1 MTILCNRRHAT
12 EDSAYALY
20 AEMLRSACVDYAC
33 IGGDCQEPETH
44 MFHLPKALTVKYP
57 LRLSVAHKHHGRQM
71 LSGWPEE
78 PSDVSQ
84 RVDEENNILMETWL
98 ENWTKLDLDKKFYSQ
113 LRDVFRRSV
122 VTSELYDPNINL
134 PSDTDQ
140 TLADVSDVD
149 YNSEVVRGPTTKMT
163 EDANADD
170 EGMPPLPA
178 APRSGS
184 TFSPLRFNL
193 QEAAYEDIE
202 GDDLVGKTS
211 IFYGQTLVVNGQT
224 GYAHNDGN
232 FRTTDG
238 SIVGK
243 FGDDGSLYP
252 LGGKFL
258 PRPKQYPGP
267 CMIAKMV
274 YHIQVPS
281 MVDNNS
287 PLYDVILI
295 KDDDQ
300 VGFAT
305 TSGDFVTE
313 DGAIVGRLEADS
325 GLISDTADDTVGN
338 AFSVQD
344 DGYKVASQRL
354 AELPLLQLVFTPHD
368 EQVTE
373 LTRVGLQARI
383 QSLVPPEHGLD
394 QQSLGAQIDQ
404 TNKMICGLPHKD
416 NGFRDCAND
425 QILACIRE
433 TGVIDVNGNEIPLQD
448 IESNDDNDYG
458 SEGDGDGGEGG
469 EGDGKGEA
477 SDDGDNSQGASV
489 RAVRRPFSEQRDELS
504 NLVNA
509 DHAMNNI
516 VLQERDEEGTV
527 RLYYPSRTGRLMLS
541 DAASQPGQN
550 VMSRTIA
557 VFSTDS
563 PNLYDIR
570 GPDNSIIA
578 SVKRADGKSPWTLA
592 NDTTDSDALEEEEEE
607 QEEE

>member
-1 MTILCNRRHAT
+1 MTILWNRKHAT

-20 AEMLRSACVDYAC
+20 AEMLRSACVDHAC
-33 IGGDCQEPETH
+33 IGGDC
-44 MFHLPKALTVKYP
+44 
-57 LRLSVAHKHHGRQM
+57 QM

-78 PSDVSQ
+78 PSD
-84 RVDEENNILMETWL
+84 EENNILMETRL
-98 ENWTKLDLDKKFYSQ
+98 ENRTKLDLDKKFYSH
-113 LRDVFRRSV
+113 LRNIFRRSV
-122 VTSELYDPNINL
+122 VTSDLYDPNINL
-134 PSDTDQ
+134 SSDTDQ

-170 EGMPPLPA
+170 EGMLPLPTS
-178 APRSGS
+178 PRSGS
-184 TFSPLRFNL
+184 TFSPQPPGRCLRG
-193 QEAAYEDIE
+193 YRI
-202 GDDLVGKTS
+202 VGKTS
-211 IFYGQTLVVNGQT
+211 IFYGQTQVVNGKT

-238 SIVGK
+238 IIVGK

-258 PRPKQYPGP
+258 PQPKQYSGP
-267 CMIAKMV
+267 CIIAKMV
-274 YHIQVPS
+274 YHIQIPS
-281 MVDNNS
+281 MVDKNS

-300 VGFAT
+300 IGFCNY
-305 TSGDFVTE
+305 FC
-313 DGAIVGRLEADS
+313 
-325 GLISDTADDTVGN
+325 GLISDTAGDRVGN

-344 DGYKVASQRL
+344 DGYRVASHRL
-354 AELPLLQLVFTPHD
+354 AEFPPLQLVFTPRD

-383 QSLVPPEHGLD
+383 QSLVRPEHVLY
-394 QQSLGAQIDQ
+394 QQSLGARVDQ
-404 TNKMICGLPHKD
+404 TNEMICVD
-416 NGFRDCAND
+416 QFRGGNWSGPSSSNSAAND
-425 QILACIRE
+425 QILASIRE
-433 TGVIDVNGNEIPLQD
+433 TGVIDVNGNKIPLHD
-448 IESNDDNDYG
+448 IESNDDSSNG

-504 NLVNA
+504 NLVRA

-550 VMSRTIA
+550 VMSRTTA

-570 GPDNSIIA
+570 GLDNSIIA
-578 SVKRADGKSPWTLA
+578 SVKRADGKSPWTVA
-592 NDTTDSDALEEEEEE
+592 NNTTDPDAPEEEEEE

>member
-1 MTILCNRRHAT
+1 MDGRCFQAGRRNRPT
-12 EDSAYALY
+12 SV
-20 AEMLRSACVDYAC
+20 S
-33 IGGDCQEPETH
+33 
-44 MFHLPKALTVKYP
+44 ALTKRTTS
-57 LRLSVAHKHHGRQM
+57 LWRLGSRF
-71 LSGWPEE
+71 
-78 PSDVSQ
+78 
-84 RVDEENNILMETWL
+84 
-98 ENWTKLDLDKKFYSQ
+98 ENWTKLDLDKKFYSH
-113 LRDVFRRSV
+113 LRDIFRRSV

-134 PSDTDQ
+134 SSDTDQ
-140 TLADVSDVD
+140 TLADASDVD
-149 YNSEVVRGPTTKMT
+149 YNSEVVRGPITKMT

-178 APRSGS
+178 APNSGS
-184 TFSPLRFNL
+184 TFSPLQFSL
-193 QEAAYEDIE
+193 QEAAYEDIG
-202 GDDLVGKTS
+202 GDDLVGKAS
-211 IFYGQTLVVNGQT
+211 IFYGQTLVVNGKT
-224 GYAHNDGN
+224 GYAHNDGS

-238 SIVGK
+238 TIVGK

-252 LGGKFL
+252 LSGKFL
-258 PRPKQYPGP
+258 PQPKQYSGP
-267 CMIAKMV
+267 CNIAKMV

-281 MVDNNS
+281 MVDKSS

-300 VGFAT
+300 VGFVT

-313 DGAIVGRLEADS
+313 DGAIVGRFEADS
-325 GLISDTADDTVGN
+325 GLISDTAGDTVGN

-344 DGYKVASQRL
+344 DGYRVASQRL
-354 AELPLLQLVFTPHD
+354 AEFRPLQLVSTPRD

-373 LTRVGLQARI
+373 LTRVGLQASI
-383 QSLVPPEHGLD
+383 QSLVPPEHD
-394 QQSLGAQIDQ
+394 FYQQSSGARIDQ
-404 TNKMICGLPHKD
+404 TNEMICGLPHTD
-416 NGFRDCAND
+416 NVFRDSAND

-433 TGVIDVNGNEIPLQD
+433 TGVIDVNGNKIPLHD
-448 IESNDDNDYG
+448 IESNDDSSNG
-458 SEGDGDGGEGG
+458 SEGDGDGG

-477 SDDGDNSQGASV
+477 SDDGDNSQ
-489 RAVRRPFSEQRDELS
+489 
-504 NLVNA
+504 

-592 NDTTDSDALEEEEEE
+592 NNTTDPDALDEEEEEH
-607 QEEE
+607 EEE

>member
-1 MTILCNRRHAT
+1 
-12 EDSAYALY
+12 
-20 AEMLRSACVDYAC
+20 
-33 IGGDCQEPETH
+33 
-44 MFHLPKALTVKYP
+44 
-57 LRLSVAHKHHGRQM
+57 
-71 LSGWPEE
+71 
-78 PSDVSQ
+78 
-84 RVDEENNILMETWL
+84 METWL
-98 ENWTKLDLDKKFYSQ
+98 ENWTKLDLDKKFHSH
-113 LRDVFRRSV
+113 LRDIFRRSV

-134 PSDTDQ
+134 PSDTDR
-140 TLADVSDVD
+140 TLADVPNVD
-149 YNSEVVRGPTTKMT
+149 YNSEVVRGPTAKMT

-170 EGMPPLPA
+170 DGMPPLPV

-184 TFSPLRFNL
+184 TFSPLQFSL
-193 QEAAYEDIE
+193 QEAAYEDIG
-202 GDDLVGKTS
+202 GDDLVDKTS

-238 SIVGK
+238 TIVGK

-258 PRPKQYPGP
+258 PQPKQYSGP
-267 CMIAKMV
+267 CIIVKMV
-274 YHIQVPS
+274 YHIQIPS
-281 MVDNNS
+281 MVDNKS
-287 PLYDVILI
+287 PLYDIILI

-313 DGAIVGRLEADS
+313 DGAIVGHVEADS
-325 GLISDTADDTVGN
+325 GLISDTAGDTVGN

-344 DGYKVASQRL
+344 DGYRVASHRL
-354 AELPLLQLVFTPHD
+354 AEFPPLQFVPTPHD

-383 QSLVPPEHGLD
+383 QSLVPPEHSLY

-404 TNKMICGLPHKD
+404 TNEMICGLPHTD
-416 NGFRDCAND
+416 NVFRDCAND
-425 QILACIRE
+425 QIIACMRE
-433 TGVIDVNGNEIPLQD
+433 TGVIDVNGNEIPLHE
-448 IESNDDNDYG
+448 IESNDDSSNG

-469 EGDGKGEA
+469 EGDGKVEA

-489 RAVRRPFSEQRDELS
+489 RAIHRPFSEQRDELS

-563 PNLYDIR
+563 SNLYDIR

-592 NDTTDSDALEEEEEE
+592 NNTTDPDALEEEEEDR
-607 QEEE
+607 EEE

>member
-1 MTILCNRRHAT
+1 
-12 EDSAYALY
+12 
-20 AEMLRSACVDYAC
+20 MLRSACVNHAC
-33 IGGDCQEPETH
+33 IGGDSQEPETH
-44 MFHLPKALTVKYP
+44 LLHLPKALRMKHP
-57 LRLSVAHKHHGRQM
+57 LRLSVAHKHHRRQM

-84 RVDEENNILMETWL
+84 RVDEENNIRMETWL
-98 ENWTKLDLDKKFYSQ
+98 GNWTKLDLDKKFYSQ
-113 LRDVFRRSV
+113 LRDIFRRSV

-134 PSDTDQ
+134 SSDTDQ
-140 TLADVSDVD
+140 TLAGASDVD

-170 EGMPPLPA
+170 EG
-178 APRSGS
+178 RC
-184 TFSPLRFNL
+184 LRG
-193 QEAAYEDIE
+193 YRI
-202 GDDLVGKTS
+202 VGKTS
-211 IFYGQTLVVNGQT
+211 IFYGQTQVVNGKT

-238 SIVGK
+238 IIVGK

-258 PRPKQYPGP
+258 PQPKQYSGP
-267 CMIAKMV
+267 CIIAKMV
-274 YHIQVPS
+274 YHIQIPS
-281 MVDNNS
+281 MVDKNS

-354 AELPLLQLVFTPHD
+354 AEFPLLQLVFTPHD

-383 QSLVPPEHGLD
+383 QSLVPPEHGLY

-416 NGFRDCAND
+416 NVFRDCAND

-469 EGDGKGEA
+469 ERDGKGEA

-489 RAVRRPFSEQRDELS
+489 RAIHRPFSEQRDELS

-516 VLQERDEEGTV
+516 VLQEHDEEGTV

-578 SVKRADGKSPWTLA
+578 SVKRADGKSPWTLT
-592 NDTTDSDALEEEEEE
+592 NNTTDPDALEEEEEE

>member
-1 MTILCNRRHAT
+1 MTILWNRKHAT

-20 AEMLRSACVDYAC
+20 AEMLRSACVDHAC
-33 IGGDCQEPETH
+33 IGGDC
-44 MFHLPKALTVKYP
+44 
-57 LRLSVAHKHHGRQM
+57 QM

-84 RVDEENNILMETWL
+84 RVDEENNILMETRL
-98 ENWTKLDLDKKFYSQ
+98 ENRTKLDLDKKFYSH
-113 LRDVFRRSV
+113 LRDIFRRSV

-134 PSDTDQ
+134 SSDTDQ

-170 EGMPPLPA
+170 EGMLPLPTSS
-178 APRSGS
+178 RSGS
-184 TFSPLRFNL
+184 TFSPQPPGRCLRG
-193 QEAAYEDIE
+193 YRI
-202 GDDLVGKTS
+202 VGKTS
-211 IFYGQTLVVNGQT
+211 IFYGQTQVVNGKT

-238 SIVGK
+238 IIVGK

-258 PRPKQYPGP
+258 PQPKQYSGP
-267 CMIAKMV
+267 CIIAKMV
-274 YHIQVPS
+274 YHIQIPS
-281 MVDNNS
+281 MVDKNS
-287 PLYDVILI
+287 PLTMT
-295 KDDDQ
+295 KS
-300 VGFAT
+300 GFAT

-313 DGAIVGRLEADS
+313 DGAIVGRFEADS
-325 GLISDTADDTVGN
+325 GLISDTAGDRVGN

-344 DGYKVASQRL
+344 DGYRVASHRL
-354 AELPLLQLVFTPHD
+354 AEFPPLQLVFTPRD

-373 LTRVGLQARI
+373 
-383 QSLVPPEHGLD
+383 
-394 QQSLGAQIDQ
+394 
-404 TNKMICGLPHKD
+404 
-416 NGFRDCAND
+416 
-425 QILACIRE
+425 
-433 TGVIDVNGNEIPLQD
+433 
-448 IESNDDNDYG
+448 
-458 SEGDGDGGEGG
+458 
-469 EGDGKGEA
+469 
-477 SDDGDNSQGASV
+477 GASV

-504 NLVNA
+504 NLVRA

-527 RLYYPSRTGRLMLS
+527 HLYYPSRTGRLMLS

-570 GPDNSIIA
+570 GLDNSIIA

-592 NDTTDSDALEEEEEE
+592 NNTTDPDALEEEGEE
-607 QEEE
+607 